1 MAITVLNNV
10 SCSPENAI
18 RKIDNTGRII
28 IPKGL
33 RDRLNLQEGDEMNF
47 YFLEADGINLI
58 GIGKNDMIDP
68 RYIAAIGVLEEL
80 GLEVPPELQE
90 KIK

>member
-33 RDRLNLQEGDEMNF
+33 RDRLNL
-47 YFLEADGINLI
+47 
-58 GIGKNDMIDP
+58 
-68 RYIAAIGVLEEL
+68 
-80 GLEVPPELQE
+80 
-90 KIK
+90 